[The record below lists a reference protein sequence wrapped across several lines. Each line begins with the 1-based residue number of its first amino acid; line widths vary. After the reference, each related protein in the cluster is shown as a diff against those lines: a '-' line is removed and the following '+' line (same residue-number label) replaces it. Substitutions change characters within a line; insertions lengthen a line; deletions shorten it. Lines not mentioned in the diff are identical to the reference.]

1 MKKILLLSVITV
13 LLLKGTNCLELI
25 QENQELKNGLIR
37 LHVTANSDALS
48 DQEIKYKV
56 KDSIV
61 DYLNPLMENL
71 PDKETAIAFLQKE
84 LKNIEKIAE
93 DVLKIYGIDYD
104 ASVTLQKETFDKRVY
119 DTFSL
124 PAGVYDS
131 LRIQLGSGTG
141 KNWWCVAFPALCV
154 PRTEYEFADAAV
166 SAGFDRELVETISS
180 TDDYEIRFFILD
192 WLGKMENLLYEP

>member
-25 QENQELKNGLIR
+25 QKNQELKNGLIR

-104 ASVTLQKETFDKRVY
+104 ASVTLQKETFDTRVY

-131 LRIQLGSGTG
+131 LRIQLGSGSG
-141 KNWWCVAFPALCV
+141 KNWWCVTFPTLCV